1 MNVNQVSQINRYI
14 TNNSSSW
21 ARSSFPLEKIDL
33 KKIEGI
39 QVDIPLFKGVNLENI
54 KFLTKWFQVLNLTR
68 GCREQCTFC
77 LRNAQTPLKETHD
90 TINTILWDD
99 LIRFTE
105 GFKRFGE
112 RLGVNPFQGNS
123 HITLFEDAN
132 LPDVIIKD
140 KNCTVQSMKNVI
152 QNVYE
157 NIRLPFVFVTSGWNV
172 NNKNAQKAAEE
183 ICDYVMQTPDCTK
196 EFAISINPFYA
207 GERKNYIEKAVN
219 TLRTFLPLFKT
230 GEEKASILLK
240 YNYSNGINADK
251 NAKEI
256 AFKLY
261 TDIFEQLKSLCGSSL
276 DGYEYLNPKN
286 ILKHRTDNYIENKG
300 RGQRFFSNDDVKKN
314 NNKLFVESFEWMTLT
329 PKQKKEYAYNY
340 TTKNIDINGKIY
352 LITPSEQVIET
363 DIGLNFINK
372 DKKTARIHSD
382 IKFCN
387 YTGNM
392 QSE

>member
-39 QVDIPLFKGVNLENI
+39 QADIPLFEGVNLEKI

-77 LRNAQTPLKETHD
+77 LRNAKTPLKETHN
-90 TINTILWDD
+90 TINTILWED
-99 LIRFTE
+99 LTRFTE

-140 KNCTVQSMKNVI
+140 ENGTEQSMKNVI
-152 QNVYE
+152 QNIYE

-172 NNKNAQKAAEE
+172 NNTKAQKAAEE
-183 ICDYVMQTPDCTK
+183 ICDYIVKTPDCTK
-196 EFAISINPFYA
+196 EFGVSINPFYV
-207 GERKNYIEKAVN
+207 GERENYIEKAVN
-219 TLRTFLPLFKT
+219 TLRTFLPLFRT

-251 NAKEI
+251 NAQES

-261 TDIFEQLKSLCGSSL
+261 IDIFERLKNVCGNSL

-286 ILKHRTDNYIENKG
+286 ILKHRADNYIENKG
-300 RGQRFFSNDDVKKN
+300 RGQRFFSDEDVEKN
-314 NNKLFVESFEWMTLT
+314 NNKLFRESFEWMTLT
-329 PKQKKEYAYNY
+329 PEQKKEYAYNY
-340 TTKNIDINGKIY
+340 TTKNVDINGQVY
-352 LITPSEQVIET
+352 LITPSEQAIET

-372 DKKTARIHSD
+372 DKKTAKIHSD
-382 IKFCN
+382 IKFYPYRN
-387 YTGNM
+387 L
-392 QSE
+392 